1 MQTFKSDIKMKKR
14 LFLAQPLDEESKE
27 VFRLF
32 RDTMKMEAGGVRW
45 VPEKNLHLTVLFLGE
60 LAEELLPVIAME
72 LEKLSLESAAFDLE
86 FDCYEIKFRRSRP
99 AMIWARY
106 REKEAY
112 SSLANRAH
120 RLLSEWIPLSR
131 PRPRQIPHVT
141 LARIRS
147 KKWNRAFPA
156 DMPRPQKLRVNE
168 LLLFES
174 VTGAADPVYIPLQR
188 FPLLH

>member
-1 MQTFKSDIKMKKR
+1 M
-14 LFLAQPLDEESKE
+14 AQPLDEESKD

-32 RDTMKMEAGGVRW
+32 RDTMKKEAEGMRW
-45 VPEKNLHLTVLFLGE
+45 VPEKNLHLTILFLGE
-60 LAEELLPVIAME
+60 QAEELLPVIAME

-86 FDCYEIKFRRSRP
+86 FDRYEIRFRRSKP

-106 REKEAY
+106 REQEAFA
-112 SSLANRAH
+112 SLANRAH
-120 RLLSEWIPLSR
+120 RLLSEWIPLGE
-131 PRPRQIPHVT
+131 PRPRQIPHIT

-174 VTGAADPVYIPLQR
+174 VTGAAEPVYLPLER